1 MAHKEGWWEEV
12 KRHEA
17 TPGKG
22 APGGGQSWT
31 EQCRAQ
37 GEKQAGAQE
46 GRQIWLEE
54 SVQGY
59 PAGWQ
64 GKGLSNYRFFFFF
77 DVDHF

>member
-37 GEKQAGAQE
+37 GEKQAGA
-46 GRQIWLEE
+46 
-54 SVQGY
+54 
-59 PAGWQ
+59 
-64 GKGLSNYRFFFFF
+64 
-77 DVDHF
+77 